1 MTDYRP
7 LNSWNR
13 KTSLLRDRSN
23 SARGQR
29 RRQKTS
35 LAFRHT
41 SVHSDCVRNGCTRER
56 LEYANRPQLCIKGGL
71 GAISSSRC
79 QTTHTSQANPRRAWI
94 CVTFWTSEPGCPQ
107 RAGALF
113 FRKRSLSGYCGS
125 KVLRWSQAETDV
137 GLKVV
142 ETAGNHAR
150 QTPSRARAAESPI
163 WWSQTGSNRRPPAC
177 KAGALPTELWPL
189 QRSVIKGQ

>member
-79 QTTHTSQANPRRAWI
+79 QTTHASQANPGRRES
-94 CVTFWTSEPGCPQ
+94 V
-107 RAGALF
+107 
-113 FRKRSLSGYCGS
+113 SLLDERNRLPATGRRL
-125 KVLRWSQAETDV
+125 VLSQALTQR
-137 GLKVV
+137 LL
-142 ETAGNHAR
+142 R
-150 QTPSRARAAESPI
+150 QQSLTLEPSRNGCRP
-163 WWSQTGSNRRPPAC
+163 QGCRNRRQSCTPNAKPGQSSRVADLVEPD
-177 KAGALPTELWPL
+177 GIEPTTSCL
-189 QRSVIKGQ
+189 QSRRSPN

>member
-1 MTDYRP
+1 MLPGIRGQATITLMTEDRP
-7 LNSWNR
+7 LTSWNR

-35 LAFRHT
+35 LAFRRT
-41 SVHSDCVRNGCTRER
+41 SVHSDCRWQRLHAKTPGVCEPSSTLRQGRTRSDLLFTMSNNTR
-56 LEYANRPQLCIKGGL
+56 LPGEPKASVDLC
-71 GAISSSRC
+71 
-79 QTTHTSQANPRRAWI
+79 H
-94 CVTFWTSEPGCPQ
+94 FWTSETGCPQ

-125 KVLRWSQAETDV
+125 KVLCWSQAETDA

-150 QTPSRARAAESPI
+150 QTPSQSSRVADLVEPDGIEPTTSCLQSRRSP
-163 WWSQTGSNRRPPAC
+163 N
-177 KAGALPTELWPL
+177 
-189 QRSVIKGQ
+189 